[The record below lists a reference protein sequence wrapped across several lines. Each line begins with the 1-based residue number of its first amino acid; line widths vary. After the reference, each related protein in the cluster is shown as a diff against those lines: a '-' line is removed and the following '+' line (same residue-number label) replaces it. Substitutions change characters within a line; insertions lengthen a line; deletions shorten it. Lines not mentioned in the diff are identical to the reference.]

1 MKFSVIIPTYNR
13 SKKLSEALES
23 LVNQKFEDFETIVCD
38 DGSIDDTK
46 AIVDIYRKSLN
57 LVYFYEDNWGG
68 PARPRNN
75 GIKLAKGEWICFL
88 DSDDRWYP
96 DKLELVAKLI
106 DRYDI
111 DLVCHLFKNTQSVN
125 VGFYRKY
132 PFFSFYEDLL
142 LNGNRIVNSS
152 ICVRR
157 SLIPEISEDRNLIGV
172 EDYNLLLD
180 ISKITSKIYCL
191 KVELGFYSLHENNI
205 SADFLCQIDKLEY
218 MLSQQDY
225 ENMYL
230 KQRTSL
236 LNYLRASFYYR
247 DNNDLARQL
256 LLECIKNGSYVI
268 KLKSIGKLITRLKG
282 IQINY

>member
-1 MKFSVIIPTYNR
+1 M
-13 SKKLSEALES
+13 SEALES

-106 DRYDI
+106 NKYDF
-111 DLVCHLFKNTQSVN
+111 DLVCHLFKDTLSRK
-125 VGFYRKY
+125 VGTYRKY

-142 LNGNRIVNSS
+142 MNGNRIVNSS

-180 ISKITSKIYCL
+180 IAKITSKVYCL
-191 KVELGFYSLHENNI
+191 KVELGFYSIHDNNI
-205 SADFLCQIDKLEY
+205 SDDFLRQIDKLEY
-218 MLSQQDY
+218 MLNQQDY
-225 ENMYL
+225 ENIYL
-230 KQRTSL
+230 TQRTGL
-236 LNYLRASFYYR
+236 LNYLRASFYYL
-247 DNNDLARQL
+247 DNKDLAIQL

-268 KLKSIGKLITRLKG
+268 KLKSIVKLISRLKG
-282 IQINY
+282 FKKNIKN